1 MELFFEGQKWLKSH
15 TIHGTFFGEVVEV
28 SDGGGS
34 GTVIITDDRD
44 NVVDT
49 FSGSAGSFLT
59 SGEWQLI
66 EARTREI

>member
-1 MELFFEGQKWLKSH
+1 MEEFFEGQKWRQSH
-15 TIHGTFFGEVVEV
+15 TIYGTFSGEVIEV
-28 SDGGGS
+28 LDGGGS

-44 NVVDT
+44 NIVDT